1 MKNKNTKN
9 NDPLISM
16 LNAASKDDLIELIKE
31 LKGNALSI
39 RRICIDFLKDK
50 VTISSSVNA
59 AARSSAALTLWHE
72 VEPELSELDE
82 YGGGDYSLMED
93 VGEGLYQLY
102 KKLKEI
108 TLTDEDRD
116 ELLHKVMSYI
126 ESGNAGMDDSLYDIA
141 YALCKT
147 DDSLKDLAERF
158 EALKRDWPIE
168 HAKNIYRRIGEHK
181 KYLELRLLKMKYGM
195 DYYDL
200 ASYYWEIGE
209 KSKAVDTAQRG
220 MKLGRGRMDDLK
232 IFLAERAKEAGDR
245 DTYLEYYFSRK
256 TDNLTLSSYKEI
268 KNECKKEEWKRYEP
282 KLLKIMKK
290 NFNIQVVKIHLYR
303 KEYKAALKYF
313 EKNRRFSYFSSHEVF
328 STAEELEN
336 RYPEQ
341 VLKFYKSCVGDLNV
355 STTRK
360 TYSENAV
367 AVARIRRVLVDVM
380 KETDKWEKYALPIK
394 ANNAKRPAFQDEF
407 ASIIPDW
414 KSL

>member
-1 MKNKNTKN
+1 MKNKKN

-367 AVARIRRVLVDVM
+367 AVVRIRRVLVDVM

-394 ANNAKRPAFQDEF
+394 ANNAKRPAFQNEF